1 MARPK
6 RTSTVT
12 TKIFADRLDSLI
24 AEKKQESGLNHKEIA
39 AALGIGDGTLSEWCS
54 DNKTA
59 SIDALPK
66 IAEYFN
72 VSADWLIG
80 LSDVRTRNES
90 IQAIN
95 ESIGLST
102 KAILKLNIDKDSQSN
117 SYIDFLNAF
126 IEHNSFKNLAEL
138 VYTYLNHVG
147 HKSEKMPLDLAD
159 MGIDA
164 YDLTIDSHVFLKTIL
179 TEYFFNIVDSIK

>member
-6 RTSTVT
+6 RTSTAT
-12 TKIFADRLDSLI
+12 TKIFADRLDTLI

-90 IQAIN
+90 IQGIH
-95 ESIGLST
+95 ESIGLSA
-102 KAILKLNIDKDSQSN
+102 KSIIKLQRDKRIKDNAYVS
-117 SYIDFLNAF
+117 FLNSLV
-126 IEHNSFKNLAEL
+126 EDNSFHVLAALVSAYSSAVESNNLRIDMAPF
-138 VYTYLNHVG
+138 
-147 HKSEKMPLDLAD
+147 SSDLDET
-159 MGIDA
+159 
-164 YDLTIDSHVFLKTIL
+164 TINTSVFLKTII
-179 TEYFFNIVDSIK
+179 TEYFFRIIDSKK